1 MAGPDM
7 NLIHCVAGLKGNQ
20 SYGTRFDN
28 LAGWLS

>member
-7 NLIHCVAGLKGNQ
+7 NQIQCVAGLKVNQ

-28 LAGWLS
+28 LAG